1 MRKTLFR
8 LLVDEKEWKDPGA
21 FIHQFSKAAEKLAE
35 AENAPALRTCTPAA
49 STFEAWYYGQRTP
62 NRDARRVLVS
72 MFGHSIERLWGAA
85 DGPLPSTSPAND
97 RAIPHAVLHE
107 MRKGAEMAAR
117 RAREFALGAEQGQ
130 LGDETLGFLQ
140 DEVKRIAGIYQRV
153 PLSSVFG
160 DLVRAQEDVFR
171 LIEGGRHRPT
181 QLRQLQIMA
190 TLLSWFMAKAGHDMD
205 DPHTAMMQARTAGVC
220 AQQAE
225 HPGLMALVDGLK
237 SLITYW
243 TGQADD
249 ALFYARKGAAEHPE
263 LRGSVSVW
271 LPSLEARAAALL
283 GNAETVRSANLR
295 AAESREH
302 VVPDDLDQ
310 LGGLLTFP
318 EPKQLYYTAESH
330 VLLGQGDAETAEQA
344 QRAAA
349 AFSDRSTEHWAFGDE
364 AGALCNLSLVR
375 LYGGDLDGTADAL
388 RPVLDLPTDQRNRG
402 IVVSAQ
408 RVRTALAQGPVRTAA
423 VARELRE
430 EIGQFSPTRLALPH

>member
-21 FIHQFSKAAEKLAE
+21 FVHQFSKAAEKLAE

-72 MFGHSIERLWGAA
+72 MFGHSIERLWGDADAA
-85 DGPLPSTSPAND
+85 PPSTSPATD
-97 RAIPHAVLHE
+97 CAVPHTVLHE
-107 MRKGAEMAAR
+107 MRRGAEMAAR
-117 RAREFALGAEQGQ
+117 RAREFALGAERGQ
-130 LGDETLGFLQ
+130 LGEETLGFLR
-140 DEVKRIAGIYQRV
+140 DEVKRIAATYQRV
-153 PLSSVFG
+153 PLSSIFG
-160 DLVRAQEDVFR
+160 DLVRAQEDAFR

-190 TLLSWFMAKAGHDMD
+190 TLLSWFMAKASHDMG

-237 SLITYW
+237 SLISYW

-249 ALFYARKGAAEHPE
+249 AIFYARKGAAEHPE
-263 LRGSVSVW
+263 LRGSVAVW
-271 LPSLEARAAALL
+271 LLSLEARAAALL
-283 GNAETVRSANLR
+283 GDAETTRSANRR
-295 AAESREH
+295 AEESRGH
-302 VVPDDLDQ
+302 IVPDDLDQ

-318 EPKQLYYTAESH
+318 EPKQLYYTAETH
-330 VLLGQGDAETAEQA
+330 VLLGQGDGETAEQA
-344 QRAAA
+344 QKAAA
-349 AFSDRSTEHWAFGDE
+349 AFSDRSADHWAFGDE

-408 RVRTALAQGPVRTAA
+408 RVQTALTRGAVRTAV
-423 VARELRE
+423 VAKELRE
-430 EIGQFSPTRLALPH
+430 EIAQFSASRLALPR